1 MAGEWG
7 NRQELLHPRDT
18 HGRFRNSFK
27 VPENIISF
35 LEKFNPKTFPS
46 DEEAANYA
54 KGFAQSDRFG
64 TNRHTAVTKF
74 LKGYSTVNAD
84 LRAGK
89 TNPDV
94 AEMDKAMRP
103 LPNELILNRVVGP
116 EAFGLTPDNLAGIE
130 EFRGKLIADK
140 GFASTNIGTPM
151 HRDGPS
157 ITMVIATPAGT
168 KAIAPWSGG
177 TGSREIILDR
187 DQPFRVTKVQPDGK
201 GGYYMMVAA
210 TEKGA
215 PGQKKP
221 ITLGGKAPQAPAAEV
236 NQPNAPQAPAAPQ
249 APQAPV
255 APQVA
260 QPVQQAP
267 VRTGKVGRPAGPPP
281 PPRNE
286 PVHAESIGTGTPSTP
301 VTPVPAAPGT
311 PGQNPPEAE
320 LPPDPRV
327 GFKEAYKNADVPVP
341 GQGPRRATYNRAYL
355 DLANRRTNPNEV
367 VEKLDHEIALNDKI
381 IQSDRADGT
390 DSGPLPED
398 NARLKKFS
406 QFIKDH
412 FNLEGAKKKEEPKAT
427 APKERAP
434 RTPEGFEAP
443 TPEQKA
449 KSDAIKAA
457 RAERQKAAGID
468 RSKPA
473 PRPTPTPEEKAAR
486 KERKMEAD
494 AAARKEVAKQRAEI
508 RAERRARGE
517 KPHEPTPEQQKAAEV
532 ARAAGEQRAAERKV
546 ADEKLDAEAA
556 KIANGWL
563 ADSGV
568 KEEDLSDFDKTGLRI
583 LSGQVAQEKITRLE
597 AQRRLHASS
606 SPNLKKVGDGVKTK
620 KAIAGENAMKEV
632 HRIREQGAEIA
643 KRKGINPPATD
654 QEAAKLVLAEKA
666 PKPVPAPARP
676 QIPAKDLT
684 DKGLLQRF
692 EAEIKKD
699 EPDEKRLKELGD
711 ELDRRDLEAA
721 NRVKALSDEDL
732 LKRFEAEIKK
742 DNMDEARVKE
752 LGDELDR
759 RDAEN
764 AKKEQQVEALLGKG
778 RDFKDAWAEVH
789 GKDPDKLAQEERQ
802 SLLDANR
809 RAGETREQSLR
820 RQYQESLH
828 HQYLDAE
835 RVTRG
840 HLLTPEGRRK
850 GIDPKTLFSGNNVAA
865 NKWASDEL
873 KEYWQTHPRKTFT
886 QFKADMVGGAANKA
900 AAKKVEGVQ
909 RDLELGHKLSRGP
922 KKNIPASS
930 ELEAAYKKTTIAQL
944 RQDAANAGIDVPKS
958 LRLKQDIFDHVTKE
972 LAKREQG
979 RRGGESIAKFPNPLG
994 LKGSELHADQT
1005 IREGWIKHRNPES
1018 NWAPI
1023 AEVRGELEK
1032 LGFSREEQDAAFKR
1046 LARGGH
1052 NPHARIIPLANS
1064 RALSEKDRKDGFFMG
1079 GEMNHAIQFLD
1090 MDAKGNPKELTP
1102 GKVSEPPKP
1111 ATPETPK
1118 PATPER
1124 LTPNMAVGKTNVS
1137 RLEPGQRVL
1146 LEKHANGDWSPA
1158 VRKTG
1163 AVPAE
1168 LVKRQPTA
1176 VNGRQRNR
1184 LTFKTDDGQEVTL
1197 YRDYPAH
1204 QTFWTEGSRKA
1215 PAPKAPVEE
1224 KLPAPTKAA
1233 SAPRRDNTELKTRL
1247 KGAQSREEARALIAQ
1262 EKMTVP
1268 QLKQLAEEM
1277 DIAVTGNKDKII
1289 GDIIH
1294 WSVGRRLDSAAVSK
1308 PGATTSRTLTKAAEK
1323 TSGPKI
1329 SDKPVLANHWGTPT
1343 GEINFHRDGKL
1354 GIALNAIGDDER
1366 LEVPGE
1372 EDNVA
1377 NVIGRI
1383 ATKGVRGD
1391 LTQKEMVAEV
1401 RKVAEK
1407 FPAGSKVRTN
1417 LERAVKDMDTPDN
1430 SNVNQ
1435 LVKDLPEG
1443 SPTPIAEL
1451 MHNLAQIPLANQT
1464 RRGTSEPTEIEKLQK
1479 IMQEW
1484 AQGKLTPL
1492 GFIAALRN
1500 RIFNQRHESEE
1511 GKFEIDRVVQDA
1523 MKKLEDLMKKDRKLL
1538 YPIERR

>member
-249 APQAPV
+249 APQAPA

-320 LPPDPRV
+320 LTPDPRV

-412 FNLEGAKKKEEPKAT
+412 FNLEGAKKKEEPKAA

-468 RSKPA
+468 RSTPA

-494 AAARKEVAKQRAEI
+494 ATTRKEVAKQRTQI

-532 ARAAGEQRAAERKV
+532 ARAAGEKRAAEQKV
-546 ADEKLDAEAA
+546 SNEKLDAEAKKVA
-556 KIANGWL
+556 DGWL
-563 ADSGV
+563 AGSGV

-583 LSGQVAQEKITRLE
+583 LSGQVAQKKISAVEAKRRLE
-597 AQRRLHASS
+597 ASS
-606 SPNLKKVGDGVKTK
+606 SPNLKKVGGGVGSRPTATK
-620 KAIAGENAMKEV
+620 KAALSV
-632 HRIREQGAEIA
+632 
-643 KRKGINPPATD
+643 
-654 QEAAKLVLAEKA
+654 
-666 PKPVPAPARP
+666 
-676 QIPAKDLT
+676 KDLN
-684 DKGLLQRF
+684 D
-692 EAEIKKD
+692 D
-699 EPDEKRLKELGD
+699 
-711 ELDRRDLEAA
+711 
-721 NRVKALSDEDL
+721 DL
-732 LKRFEAEIKK
+732 LKQFETEIKK

-789 GKDPDKLAQEERQ
+789 GKDPDKLDQEERQ

-886 QFKADMVGGAANKA
+886 QFKADMVGGRENKA

-909 RDLELGHKLSRGP
+909 RDLELGHKIARGP
-922 KKNIPASS
+922 KKNVPASS

-944 RQDAANAGIDVPKS
+944 RQQAADAGIDVPKS

-979 RRGGESIAKFPNPLG
+979 RRGGESISKFPNPLG
-994 LKGSELHADQT
+994 LKGAELHADQT

-1023 AEVRGELEK
+1023 AEVRDELQK
-1032 LGFSREEQDAAFKR
+1032 LGFTREEQDAAFKR

-1102 GKVSEPPKP
+1102 NKVSEPPKP

-1118 PATPER
+1118 AATPER

-1168 LVKRQPTA
+1168 LVKRQSTA

-1204 QTFWTEGSRKA
+1204 QTFWTEGSRRA
-1215 PAPKAPVEE
+1215 SAPKAPTEE

-1247 KGAQSREEARALIAQ
+1247 KGAQSRDEARALIAQ

-1308 PGATTSRTLTKAAEK
+1308 PGATTSRTLTKAAER
-1323 TSGPKI
+1323 TSGPKV

-1354 GIALNAIGDDER
+1354 GIALNAMGDDER

-1372 EDNVA
+1372 DDNVA

-1417 LERAVKDMDTPDN
+1417 LERAVKDMDAPDN

-1451 MHNLAQIPLANQT
+1451 MRNLGQIPLANQS